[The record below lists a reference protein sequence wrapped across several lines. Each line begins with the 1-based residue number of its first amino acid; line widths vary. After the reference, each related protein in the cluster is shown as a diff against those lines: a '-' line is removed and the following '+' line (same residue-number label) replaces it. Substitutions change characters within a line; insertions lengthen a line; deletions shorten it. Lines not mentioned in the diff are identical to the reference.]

1 MAFPRGKKRGHGQTD
16 GTTTRGDH
24 GSGADDLGARVDGG
38 GIIEGGGAFPG
49 NNCKIAFSSY
59 DGHHQEINTINAGGG
74 GRSRVTNNVD
84 DIWRLFWRAGSG
96 LTCHPTEE

>member
-1 MAFPRGKKRGHGQTD
+1 MAKRTVLLPAAIMAAVLMICAPGLVVVEAQK
-16 GTTTRGDH
+16 
-24 GSGADDLGARVDGG
+24 AEA
-38 GIIEGGGAFPG
+38 AFPG

>member
-1 MAFPRGKKRGHGQTD
+1 MARRTV
-16 GTTTRGDH
+16 TTTRGDH
-24 GSGADDLGARVDGG
+24 GGGADDLRPGLMVVESQKA
-38 GIIEGGGAFPG
+38 EAAFLG

-59 DGHHQEINTINAGGG
+59 DGHNQEINTINVGGG

-84 DIWRLFWRAGSG
+84 DIWGLSWGVGSG

>member
-1 MAFPRGKKRGHGQTD
+1 MAAVLMICAPGLMVVESQK
-16 GTTTRGDH
+16 
-24 GSGADDLGARVDGG
+24 AEA
-38 GIIEGGGAFPG
+38 AFLG

-59 DGHHQEINTINAGGG
+59 DGHNQEINTINVGGG

-84 DIWRLFWRAGSG
+84 DIWGLSWGVGSG

>member
-1 MAFPRGKKRGHGQTD
+1 MAKRTVLLPAAIMAAVLMICAPGLMVVESQK
-16 GTTTRGDH
+16 
-24 GSGADDLGARVDGG
+24 AEA
-38 GIIEGGGAFPG
+38 AFLG

-59 DGHHQEINTINAGGG
+59 DGHDQEINTINVVGG